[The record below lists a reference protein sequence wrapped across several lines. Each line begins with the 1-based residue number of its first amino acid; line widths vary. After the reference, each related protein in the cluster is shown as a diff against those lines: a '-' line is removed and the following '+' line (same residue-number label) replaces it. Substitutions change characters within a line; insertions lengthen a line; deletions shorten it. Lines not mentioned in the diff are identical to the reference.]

1 MEKMSQMLVVAGGDS
16 NMGKN
21 NPQNGRKL
29 KVRNSGKIF
38 FLFTKNQMT
47 MLLKYVSEGES
58 NRPQIFLGSRIWELR
73 F

>member
-1 MEKMSQMLVVAGGDS
+1 
-16 NMGKN
+16 MGKN
-21 NPQNGRKL
+21 NTQNGRKL
-29 KVRNSGKIF
+29 RVRKSGKIF

>member
-1 MEKMSQMLVVAGGDS
+1 MAQMLVVAGGDS

-21 NPQNGRKL
+21 NTQNGRKL

-58 NRPQIFLGSRIWELR
+58 RPQNFLGSRIWELR

>member
-1 MEKMSQMLVVAGGDS
+1 MEKMAQMLVVAGGDS

-21 NPQNGRKL
+21 NALNGQKL
-29 KVRNSGKIF
+29 KVRNSGKVF
-38 FLFTKNQMT
+38 FLFTKSQMT

-58 NRPQIFLGSRIWELR
+58 GRPQNFLGSRIWELR